1 MKRLTCWAKKLSIIC
16 QEIVLLNVKR
26 SFNWPFGIANL
37 VAVSNLDH
45 HSYNLINY
53 KLFVEQRSCLTHLCT
68 LLGVWHIV
76 GNQEIFFNLI
86 WSTNLCKML
95 EKCIVHNSLY
105 MLNDLGK
112 PSLSLHVLAH
122 QENEELD
129 RRTPGVSSV
138 SKNLNADQ

>member
-1 MKRLTCWAKKLSIIC
+1 
-16 QEIVLLNVKR
+16 
-26 SFNWPFGIANL
+26 
-37 VAVSNLDH
+37 
-45 HSYNLINY
+45 
-53 KLFVEQRSCLTHLCT
+53 
-68 LLGVWHIV
+68 
-76 GNQEIFFNLI
+76 
-86 WSTNLCKML
+86 ML

-112 PSLSLHVLAH
+112 PSLSLYVLAH